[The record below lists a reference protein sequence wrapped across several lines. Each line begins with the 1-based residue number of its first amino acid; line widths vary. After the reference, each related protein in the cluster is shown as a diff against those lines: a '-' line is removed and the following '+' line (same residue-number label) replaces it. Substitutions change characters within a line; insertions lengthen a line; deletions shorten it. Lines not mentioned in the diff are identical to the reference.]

1 MIIINQAELQKAG
14 DQPCLRRRALADGE
28 PIPDGALWID
38 LIDPSREE
46 DKRIEQH
53 LAISIPTREEMRDIE
68 PSEILFPENNALY
81 MTVRILCHSDTAAP
95 KLANIS
101 FILNERALVT
111 VRYDDPR
118 SFQMFIA
125 RSVKPSAGNAQ
136 PEAVLDGL
144 IETVID
150 RAADILARV
159 GDEVEAASRGVFDA
173 RAAELGRGGE
183 YQDVIYQLGRIGD
196 LISNVRESM
205 VSLERMLLFL
215 SANMNRPMRKSGFQA
230 EWRTAIR
237 DVQSIE
243 DHASFLSS
251 KIQFVLDA
259 TLGLVTLQQNS
270 IVKLFSVLAVIFM
283 PPTLVASIYGMN
295 FKNMPELAWELGYPM
310 AIVIMIL
317 AAILPYL
324 FFRWK
329 RWL

>member
-1 MIIINQAELQKAG
+1 MIVVHRSGLPRGPEQQV
-14 DQPCLRRRALADGE
+14 LRRQQLQLNE
-28 PIPDGALWID
+28 EIPSDALWID

-46 DKRIEQH
+46 DAAIEKH
-53 LAISIPTREEMRDIE
+53 LSIAIPTREEMRDIE
-68 PSEILFPENNALY
+68 PSEILYPENNALY
-81 MTVRILCHSDTAAP
+81 MTSRILCHSDTEAA
-95 KLANIS
+95 KLANIT
-101 FILNERALVT
+101 FILSDRALVT

-118 SFQMFIA
+118 SFQI
-125 RSVKPSAGNAQ
+125 VKPGGCGLQ

-144 IETVID
+144 IEAIID
-150 RAADILARV
+150 RAAEILARV
-159 GDEVEAASRGVFDA
+159 GDEVEITSRGVF
-173 RAAELGRGGE
+173 ESGRNDGTSND
-183 YQDVIYQLGRIGD
+183 YQGTIYKLGRIGD

-215 SANMNRPMRKSGFQA
+215 SANMSRPTRKTGFQA
-230 EWRTAIR
+230 EWRTAVR

-259 TLGLVTLQQNS
+259 TLGLVSLQQNN

-295 FKNMPELAWELGYPM
+295 FKVMPELSWEYGYPM
-310 AIVIMIL
+310 AIFLMV
-317 AAILPYL
+317 AAAVAPYV

-329 RWL
+329 KWL